1 MPISY
6 AAMQVY
12 HQYLTTYGN
21 KRSSRYDTHDLKELQ
36 HLYSSIQL
44 KNRFAPLYLTEPT
57 TSEITY
63 ALSLKE
69 NAKSFH
75 NAIDALSGDNEEQLF
90 SVKTAYSSAPDL
102 VSAVYE
108 IPPSESKN
116 HTVPTDTVPN
126 QFHLHIQCFASPQKN
141 QSSFLSADQPV
152 MMPAGSYSF
161 DILTNKLHYELQFN
175 LNEGETHKQL
185 QQKLMRLI
193 NNSDLGVHAELL
205 SDEDRT
211 ALEIT
216 SDAYGLPFNGT
227 EHFQISDDNT
237 SHANG
242 MVHYLGLNKSIVN
255 AANATYTVD
264 DTQYSSYTNTVS
276 VYNAYVLTFHPDAA
290 QTFSNDELAETDIEI
305 GLYPDWESLSYNIE
319 AFVKSYNTFM
329 TCVCPAHP
337 TEQLSSLK
345 LNSDIQRILAQH
357 EKSIEKY
364 GILISEDSTLT
375 FDSSIVPVDD
385 TNHLNPEDLQNFGNH
400 ILHKLDSISL
410 DPMEYVNRTICAYS
424 NPAAAYV
431 NPYVTSIYS
440 GMLFNSYC

>member
-21 KRSSRYDTHDLKELQ
+21 KRSSRYDAHDLKELQ

-44 KNRFAPLYLTEPT
+44 KNRFAPLYLADPT
-57 TSEITY
+57 ASEITY

-69 NAKSFH
+69 SAKSFH
-75 NAIDALSGDNEEQLF
+75 NAIDALSGDNGEQLF
-90 SVKTAYSSAPDL
+90 SVKTAYSSVPDL
-102 VSAVYE
+102 VSAIYKA
-108 IPPSESKN
+108 PLSENRDSVLPADM
-116 HTVPTDTVPN
+116 VPK

-141 QSSFLSADQPV
+141 QGSFLSADQPV

-161 DILTNKLHYELQFN
+161 DILTGKLHYELQFN

-205 SDEDRT
+205 SDENRT

-216 SDAYGLPFNGT
+216 SDAYGLPFHGT

-255 AANATYTVD
+255 AANATYIVD
-264 DTQYSSYTNTVS
+264 GTQYSSYTNTVN
-276 VYNAYVLTFHPDAA
+276 VYNAYELIFHPDAA
-290 QTFSNDELAETDIEI
+290 QTLSSDELAKTDIEI

-319 AFVKSYNTFM
+319 AFVKSYNTFI
-329 TCVCPAHP
+329 TCVRPAHP
-337 TEQLSSLK
+337 ARQLSALK
-345 LNSDIQRILAQH
+345 LNSDMQRILMQH
-357 EKSIEKY
+357 EKDMKKY

-375 FDSSIVPVDD
+375 FDSSIVPADD
-385 TNHLNPEDLQNFGNH
+385 TSHLNPEDLQSFGNH

-410 DPMEYVNRTICAYS
+410 DPMEYVNRTICAYP